1 MAGSD
6 ARETALSV
14 LTSCRKAEAWAD
26 GALKTASRPLSRR
39 DAALAARLTYG
50 VLQNRALLDF
60 HIGRYCKKGIR
71 DLEPVILDIMR
82 IGAYQI
88 LFLDRVPDSAAVNR
102 AVEMAKVHRRPRAA
116 GMVNAIL
123 RQLSRE
129 KEQLPQPEDLSVRYS
144 HPQWLTD
151 RYVALLGREEAEK
164 ALAED
169 NRPVP
174 TVLQRNPL
182 RASEEALLAG
192 LDGVEVTPHP
202 WLSGCYTLT
211 GAGNLEQLESFQ
223 KGEFL
228 VQDAAAALVP
238 KVAGCMPGQRVIDTC
253 AAPGGKSFAAAMA
266 MEDQG
271 EVLSFDIH
279 PHKIRLIQEGA
290 ARLGLTCIRAAVRD
304 ARTPDT
310 ELLGTADVVLCDVP
324 CSGLG
329 IIRKKPD
336 IRYKDPAPLAGL
348 PPVQLAILE
357 SAAGYVKKGG
367 VLVYSTCTILPEEN
381 RQVVD
386 QFLEKDNRFSLE
398 PFTLEGPAGETEG
411 DVTLWP
417 HRHQTDGF
425 YICKLRRN
433 HD

>member
-1 MAGSD
+1 MPGD

-14 LTSCRKAEAWAD
+14 LTACRKAEAWAD
-26 GALKTASRPLSRR
+26 GALKTASRLLSRR

-60 HIGRYCKKGIR
+60 HIGRYCKKGNR

-88 LFLDRVPDSAAVNR
+88 LFLDRVPSSAAVNR
-102 AVEMAKVHRRPRAA
+102 AVEMTKNHRRPRAA

-123 RQLSRE
+123 RKLSQD
-129 KEQLPQPEDLSVRYS
+129 KEQLPQPEELSVRYS
-144 HPQWLTD
+144 HPQWLTEK
-151 RYVALLGREEAEK
+151 YVELLGEEAEA
-164 ALAED
+164 ALAAD
-169 NRPVP
+169 NLPVP
-174 TVLQRNPL
+174 TVIQRNPL
-182 RASEEALLAG
+182 KASEEVLLAALRG
-192 LDGVEVTPHP
+192 AELMPHP
-202 WLSGCYTLT
+202 WLAGCYALT
-211 GAGNLEQLESFQ
+211 GAGNLEELESFQ
-223 KGEFL
+223 RGEFL

-238 KVAGCMPGQRVIDTC
+238 KVAGCLPGQRVIDVC

-266 MEDQG
+266 MEDRG

-279 PHKIRLIQEGA
+279 PHKIRLLEEGA
-290 ARLGLTCIRAAVRD
+290 ARLGLTSVRAALRD
-304 ARTPDT
+304 GRNPDPA
-310 ELLGTADVVLCDVP
+310 LLGTADVVLCDVP

-348 PPVQLAILE
+348 PKVQLAILKG
-357 SAAGYVKKGG
+357 AAGYVKTGG
-367 VLVYSTCTILPEEN
+367 TLVYSTCTILPEEN

-386 QFLEKDNRFSLE
+386 AFLREDGRFSLE
-398 PFTLEGPAGETEG
+398 PFTLEGPVGGTEG

-425 YICKLRRN
+425 YICKLRKH

>member
-1 MAGSD
+1 MPGD

-14 LTSCRKAEAWAD
+14 LTACRKAEAWAD
-26 GALKTASRPLSRR
+26 GALKTACRPLDRR

-60 HIGRYCKKGIR
+60 HIGRYCNQGNR

-88 LFLDRVPDSAAVNR
+88 LFLDRVPSSAAVNR
-102 AVEMAKVHRRPRAA
+102 AVEMTKAHRRPRAA

-123 RQLSRE
+123 RKLSRE
-129 KEQLPQPEDLSVRYS
+129 KDQLPQPEDLSVRYS
-144 HPQWLTD
+144 HPKWLTEK
-151 RYVALLGREEAEK
+151 YLELLGEEAEA
-164 ALAED
+164 ALAAD
-169 NRPVP
+169 NLPVP
-174 TVLQRNPL
+174 TVIQRNPL
-182 RASEEALLAG
+182 KASEEALLAALSG
-192 LDGVEVTPHP
+192 AEVTPHP
-202 WLSGCYTLT
+202 WLSGCYALT

-223 KGEFL
+223 RGEFL

-238 KVAGCMPGQRVIDTC
+238 KVAGCLPGQRVIDVC

-266 MEDQG
+266 MEDKG

-279 PHKIRLIQEGA
+279 PHKIRLIEEGA
-290 ARLGLTCIRAAVRD
+290 ARLGLTSVHAALRD
-304 ARTPDT
+304 GRDPDPA
-310 ELLGTADVVLCDVP
+310 LFGTADVVLCDVP

-348 PPVQLAILE
+348 PRVQLAILRG
-357 SAAGYVKKGG
+357 AAGYVKTGG
-367 VLVYSTCTILPEEN
+367 ALVYSTCTILPEEN

-386 QFLEKDNRFSLE
+386 AFLREDGRFALE
-398 PFTLEGPAGETEG
+398 PFALDGPVGETEG

-425 YICKLRRN
+425 YICKLRKH

>member
-1 MAGSD
+1 
-6 ARETALSV
+6 
-14 LTSCRKAEAWAD
+14 
-26 GALKTASRPLSRR
+26 
-39 DAALAARLTYG
+39 
-50 VLQNRALLDF
+50 
-60 HIGRYCKKGIR
+60 
-71 DLEPVILDIMR
+71 MR

-102 AVEMAKVHRRPRAA
+102 AVEMTKDHRRPRAA

-123 RQLSRE
+123 RKLSQD
-129 KEQLPQPEDLSVRYS
+129 KEQLPQPEELSVRYS
-144 HPQWLTD
+144 HPQWLTEK
-151 RYVALLGREEAEK
+151 YVELLGEEAEA
-164 ALAED
+164 ALAAD
-169 NRPVP
+169 NLPVP
-174 TVLQRNPL
+174 TVIQRNPL
-182 RASEEALLAG
+182 KASEEALLAALHG
-192 LDGVEVTPHP
+192 AEVTPHP
-202 WLSGCYTLT
+202 WLSGCYALT
-211 GAGNLEQLESFQ
+211 GAGNLEELESFQ

-238 KVAGCMPGQRVIDTC
+238 KVAGCLPGQRVIDVC

-266 MEDQG
+266 MEDRG

-279 PHKIRLIQEGA
+279 PHKIRLIEEGA
-290 ARLGLTCIRAAVRD
+290 ARLGLTSVRAALRD
-304 ARTPDT
+304 GRDPDPA
-310 ELLGTADVVLCDVP
+310 LLGTADVVLCDVP

-348 PPVQLAILE
+348 PKVQLAILKG
-357 SAAGYVKKGG
+357 AAGYVKTGG
-367 VLVYSTCTILPEEN
+367 TLVYSTCTILPEEN

-386 QFLEKDNRFSLE
+386 AFLQEDGRFSLE
-398 PFTLEGPAGETEG
+398 PFTLEGPVGETEG

-425 YICKLRRN
+425 YICKLRKH

>member
-1 MAGSD
+1 MAGD

-60 HIGRYCKKGIR
+60 HIGRYCNQGNR

-102 AVEMAKVHRRPRAA
+102 AVEMTKAHRRPRAA

-123 RQLSRE
+123 RKLSRE
-129 KEQLPQPEDLSVRYS
+129 KEQLPQPEELSVRYS
-144 HPQWLTD
+144 HPKWLTE
-151 RYVALLGREEAEK
+151 RYVELLGEEAEA
-164 ALAED
+164 ALAAD
-169 NRPVP
+169 NQPVP
-174 TVLQRNPL
+174 TVIQCNSLKT
-182 RASEEALLAG
+182 SEEALLASLG
-192 LDGVEVTPHP
+192 GAEVTPHP
-202 WLSGCYTLT
+202 WLAGCYELT
-211 GAGNLEQLESFQ
+211 GAGNLEALESFQ
-223 KGEFL
+223 KGGFL

-238 KVAGCMPGQRVIDTC
+238 KVAGCLPGQRVIDVC

-279 PHKIRLIQEGA
+279 PHKIRLIEEGA
-290 ARLGLTCIRAAVRD
+290 ARLGLASVRAALRD
-304 ARTPDT
+304 GRDPDPA
-310 ELLGTADVVLCDVP
+310 LLGTADVVLCDVP

-336 IRYKDPAPLAGL
+336 IRYKDPAPLTGL
-348 PPVQLAILE
+348 PKVQLAILKG
-357 SAAGYVKKGG
+357 AAGYVKTGG
-367 VLVYSTCTILPEEN
+367 ALVYSTCTILPEEN

-386 QFLEKDNRFSLE
+386 AFLREDGRFVLE
-398 PFTLEGPAGETEG
+398 PFALEGPVGKTEG

-425 YICKLRRN
+425 YICKLRKH